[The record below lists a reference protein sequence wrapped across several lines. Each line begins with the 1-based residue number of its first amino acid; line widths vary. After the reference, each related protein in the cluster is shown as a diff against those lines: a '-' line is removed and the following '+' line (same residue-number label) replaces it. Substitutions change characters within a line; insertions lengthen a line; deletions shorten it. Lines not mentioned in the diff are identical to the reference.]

1 VITTQSRI
9 LLQKAYYMNLVYPNL
24 MTKLQKKS
32 LDSSPDETQIFE
44 NGKIEFAKFDDVTIG
59 RVLLEPGWSWEKS
72 IKPIV
77 KTGTCQ
83 SPPHIQYII
92 FGRIGVVLDDGTEEE
107 LGPGDAA
114 MIPPGHK
121 TWVIGNEPVV
131 GIDFTNFTKH
141 AKSK

>member
-1 VITTQSRI
+1 
-9 LLQKAYYMNLVYPNL
+9 MNLVYPNL

-32 LDSSPDETQIFE
+32 LDSSPDETQVFE
-44 NGKIEFAKFDDVTIG
+44 NGKMELAKFDDVTIG

-77 KTGTCQ
+77 KTETCQ
-83 SPPHIQYII
+83 SPPHNQYII
-92 FGRIGVVLDDGTEEE
+92 SGRIKVALDDGIEEE

-121 TWVIGNEPVV
+121 TWVVGNEPVV
-131 GIDFTNFTKH
+131 GIDFTGLKEY
-141 AKSK
+141 AKS